1 MPRKLL
7 KRMMPEPAKI
17 KENKSLNALGKWVH
31 DPNLWHL
38 TRHSASMA
46 FLVGLFAAL
55 LPTPGQTLIAAA
67 LAVVVRGNLPIAVV
81 LTWVTNPLTAAA
93 FAVLAYN
100 VGAWLLGS
108 PPLPTNFTFSF
119 DDVFSEVG
127 AIAKPFLLGSVV
139 TGALLGCIGCIAI
152 RLLWRWHVVRQW
164 EARKRRRA
172 AGTEAR

>member
-17 KENKSLNALGKWVH
+17 KENKSLSALGDWIH

-38 TRHSASMA
+38 TRHSASTA

-55 LPTPGQTLIAAA
+55 LPMPGQTLVAAA
-67 LAVVVRGNLPIAVV
+67 LAVVVRANLPIAVV

-100 VGAWLLGS
+100 VGAWVLSS
-108 PPLPTNFTFSF
+108 PPLPTNFEFSF
-119 DDVFSEVG
+119 DAMFGEFG
-127 AIAKPFLLGSVV
+127 AIAKPFLLGSIV
-139 TGALLGCIGCIAI
+139 TGIVLGCIGYVSI
-152 RLLWRWHVVRQW
+152 RALWRWHVVRQW
-164 EARKRRRA
+164 EARKRARA
-172 AGTEAR
+172 NRPIK